1 MSIISNEDGY
11 GTMLK
16 IALHFYRHVNNR
28 EQSGL
33 FIKARETEMT
43 RAEIINIREIE

>member
-1 MSIISNEDGY
+1 MSIISNED

-33 FIKARETEMT
+33 FIKAGETEMT
-43 RAEIINIREIE
+43 LAEIINIREIE